1 MIYRYHNK
9 LLPVGKVERISRQFK
24 HFYIRKAPD
33 NFKVKFPG
41 GYFIPMSTGTSF
53 VSPVPINYVEI
64 ICTESAN
71 TSQKELVE
79 IYLSE
84 GPISFGQTSLNS
96 DGEVVDPGSNTVSVS
111 RLPSV
116 RIAANQN
123 VVPRPHNSS
132 MSVHNFHF
140 IFARKT
146 ASQTVSQF
154 ETSSRITCGLDGSVH
169 NNRVVVM
176 EDNINALPDS
186 KNGLATGILT
196 GKYCDLIFS
205 GHGENN
211 TTTMSTTLSGDDE
224 LNALIFMNDVS
235 MGNPPSYAQS
245 GINYLEMGHNS
256 ILRLEKVPRY
266 MHIFLVDRERKVKM
280 SFNTG
285 CYSFSVIIYS

>member
-96 DGEVVDPGSNTVSVS
+96 DGEVVDPGSNVVSVS
-111 RLPSV
+111 KLPSV

-123 VVPRPHNSS
+123 VVPRPHNTS

-140 IFARKT
+140 IFESKR
-146 ASQTVSQF
+146 SG
-154 ETSSRITCGLDGSVH
+154 ETTSAFNTRVRLRYGLSDSALNGRVRVLDNSVA
-169 NNRVVVM
+169 NNPNR
-176 EDNINALPDS
+176 D
-186 KNGLATGILT
+186 NGLASGILV
-196 GKYCDLIFS
+196 GKYCDLVFG
-205 GHGENN
+205 GHGNEYTHPTTHYNN
-211 TTTMSTTLSGDDE
+211 NVNLLVFMSDT
-224 LNALIFMNDVS
+224 AMA
-235 MGNPPSYAQS
+235 NPPSYSQS
-245 GINYLEMGHNS
+245 GLNYLTIGHNS
-256 ILRLEKVPRY
+256 ILRLEKVPKYFHVFIVNIFREVY
-266 MHIFLVDRERKVKM
+266 DNSTRAHI
-280 SFNTG
+280 SFDI
-285 CYSFSVIIYS
+285 VIYS